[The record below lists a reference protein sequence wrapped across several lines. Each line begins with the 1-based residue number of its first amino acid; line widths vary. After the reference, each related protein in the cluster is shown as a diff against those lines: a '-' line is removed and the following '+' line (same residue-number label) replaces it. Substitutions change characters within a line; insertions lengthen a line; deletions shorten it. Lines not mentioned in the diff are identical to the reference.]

1 MSEGLDGFLDGLPI
15 SRHRPYARSS
25 RLPSTTSVPLMRS
38 VSRGSRSSEAASD
51 HVRLSGNFVQDTSL
65 LDVSGEQSI
74 DTIRSSPGS
83 VTSHPPLDH
92 PSSTGQRRIS
102 DLDATF
108 PLLNSVVADVS
119 QAITSSVANCLKAG
133 TLDETQMQIIV
144 HTRLLNLLGSQGSSQ
159 ELVRS
164 QSSNRSAGRGGHI
177 TCDECDKSVA
187 RHCDMKYVHSR
198 SNLILMPLII
208 LQEA

>member
-1 MSEGLDGFLDGLPI
+1 MSEGIDDFLDGLPI
-15 SRHRPYARSS
+15 SRHRPYAPSS
-25 RLPSTTSVPLMRS
+25 RLPSTTSAPLMRS

-102 DLDATF
+102 DLDATS
-108 PLLNSVVADVS
+108 PLLDTVVADVS

-133 TLDETQMQIIV
+133 TLDETQMQNIV
-144 HTRLLNLLGSQGSSQ
+144 HTRLLNLLGSQGSGQGS
-159 ELVRS
+159 VRS
-164 QSSNRSAGRGGHI
+164 KSSKRSAGRAGHI
-177 TCDECDKSVA
+177 TCDECDKSVT

-198 SNLILMPLII
+198 TISY
-208 LQEA
+208 QRH